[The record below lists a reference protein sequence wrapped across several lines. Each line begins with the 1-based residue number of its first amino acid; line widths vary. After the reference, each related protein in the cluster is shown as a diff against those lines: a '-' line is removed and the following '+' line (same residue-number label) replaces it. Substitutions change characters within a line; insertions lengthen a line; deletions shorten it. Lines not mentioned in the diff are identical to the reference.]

1 MFVAR
6 LREEWGWNVCSA
18 SCTAGMGYRV
28 AALAGRGGRRGCA
41 DEDMAGGV
49 QGAGVSLLNR
59 PCCIGWS
66 IGGRNEGVE
75 AEDAAAPRG
84 YRRNIQCG
92 AAEWCRVSA
101 VASAASTRATRRPIN
116 KARSAGSHYQHEYC
130 QVKLLDK
137 PLLHLEHLY
146 SAYSCPH
153 PVFFRPRAA
162 PPQHTCTMISIPVS
176 ASTAPRLT
184 PLIQLPKAQS
194 RHRRHETVSTPPP
207 ASCRPSRQ
215 LARR

>member
-18 SCTAGMGYRV
+18 SCTAGIGYRV

-84 YRRNIQCG
+84 YGGI
-92 AAEWCRVSA
+92 SS
-101 VASAASTRATRRPIN
+101 VAPRSSAASPPLRQQHPLALPV
-116 KARSAGSHYQHEYC
+116 AR
-130 QVKLLDK
+130 
-137 PLLHLEHLY
+137 
-146 SAYSCPH
+146 
-153 PVFFRPRAA
+153 
-162 PPQHTCTMISIPVS
+162 
-176 ASTAPRLT
+176 
-184 PLIQLPKAQS
+184 
-194 RHRRHETVSTPPP
+194 
-207 ASCRPSRQ
+207 
-215 LARR
+215 